1 MRVNIP
7 SKYENNNVNISR
19 TLFLLQNESRGF
31 NKDFTNIVV
40 VQRTRQMGL

>member
-7 SKYENNNVNISR
+7 SKYENNNVNMSR
-19 TLFLLQNESRGF
+19 TLFLLQNESRF